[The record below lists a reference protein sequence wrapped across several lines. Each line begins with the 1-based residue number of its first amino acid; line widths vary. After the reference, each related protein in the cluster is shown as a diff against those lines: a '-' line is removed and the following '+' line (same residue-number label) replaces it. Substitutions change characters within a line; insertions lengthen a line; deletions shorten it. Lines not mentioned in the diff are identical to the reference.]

1 MSRENR
7 ILDGKME
14 EEFISGTLKPLL
26 EVVKRDRDLIL
37 EFRDPFAAAIY
48 CKGQSLEIKSSR
60 DGDKIIYSTISADKK
75 FLEEGSLRLQS
86 AQEAEL
92 FVKEKLPF
100 VKQRMAEH
108 RSEGMEIEFEQAL
121 IRANNL
127 EAKLNTDYFIVDRQ
141 ALLASGQDRID
152 VLGIYWPDHGSSE
165 DVSLA
170 LIEVKFSLYGGIE
183 TLAEQVKG
191 YYNALAKNIVPPL
204 PDGTCE
210 IMGGIA
216 DHTEKLL
223 QQKLR
228 LGLITGASNQA
239 LEKLRTK
246 IRVSRD
252 PKRVKIVVAMVDYN
266 LRSPRLSLQIPK
278 LRRLEDEMKLKYPIE
293 VMHLGYGLWAG
304 NAVRD
309 LSDIPPVS

>member
-7 ILDGKME
+7 VLNPKME
-14 EEFISGTLKPLL
+14 DEFVSGALKPLL
-26 EVVKRDRDLIL
+26 EVVQRDRDLIL

-48 CKGQSLEIKSSR
+48 CKGQSLEIKSCW
-60 DGDKIIYSTISADKK
+60 DGHKIIHSTISADKK
-75 FLEEGSLRLQS
+75 FLADGSLKLQS
-86 AQEAEL
+86 AHEAEL

-108 RSEGMEIEFEQAL
+108 RSEGMEIEFEQSL

-127 EAKLNTDYFIVDRQ
+127 EAKLNTDYFVVDRQ
-141 ALLASGQDRID
+141 ALLAPGQDRID
-152 VLGIYWPDHGSSE
+152 VLGICWPDHGSSE

-183 TLAEQVKG
+183 TLAEQVEG
-191 YYNALAKNIVPPL
+191 YYDALAKNIVPQA
-204 PDGTCE
+204 DGTCE
-210 IMGGIA
+210 IEGGIA
-216 DHTEKLL
+216 AHTEKLL

-228 LGLITGASNQA
+228 LGLITGATNQA

-266 LRSPRLSLQIPK
+266 LRSPRLSAQIPR
-278 LRRLEDEMKLKYPIE
+278 LRQLESAKQLKNPIE

-304 NAVRD
+304 NAVADD
-309 LSDIPPVS
+309 LTLVS

>member
-1 MSRENR
+1 
-7 ILDGKME
+7 
-14 EEFISGTLKPLL
+14 
-26 EVVKRDRDLIL
+26 
-37 EFRDPFAAAIY
+37 
-48 CKGQSLEIKSSR
+48 
-60 DGDKIIYSTISADKK
+60 
-75 FLEEGSLRLQS
+75 
-86 AQEAEL
+86 
-92 FVKEKLPF
+92 
-100 VKQRMAEH
+100 
-108 RSEGMEIEFEQAL
+108 
-121 IRANNL
+121 
-127 EAKLNTDYFIVDRQ
+127 
-141 ALLASGQDRID
+141 
-152 VLGIYWPDHGSSE
+152 
-165 DVSLA
+165 
-170 LIEVKFSLYGGIE
+170 
-183 TLAEQVKG
+183 LAEQVKG

-304 NAVRD
+304 NAVRV